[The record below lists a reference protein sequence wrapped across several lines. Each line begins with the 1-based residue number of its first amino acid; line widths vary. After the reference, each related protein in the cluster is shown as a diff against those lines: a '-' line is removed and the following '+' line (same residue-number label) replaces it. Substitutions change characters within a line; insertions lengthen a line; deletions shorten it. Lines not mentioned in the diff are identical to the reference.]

1 MKSIEEQNK
10 ESIKTNLELAIKR
23 RDNTVIEFT
32 NYQTLFL
39 INLSVAAFYAEMLLP
54 KMSGRGK
61 QQIRTIINSFTST
74 VRIFK
79 FENGFREETD
89 EKLLDLEDKQSIVI
103 RKWTR
108 AVLEGKEDQ
117 FIDALKYHKTL

>member
-79 FENGFREETD
+79 FENGFR
-89 EKLLDLEDKQSIVI
+89 KKQMKNF
-103 RKWTR
+103 RP
-108 AVLEGKEDQ
+108 
-117 FIDALKYHKTL
+117 

>member
-61 QQIRTIINSFTST
+61 QQ
-74 VRIFK
+74 
-79 FENGFREETD
+79 
-89 EKLLDLEDKQSIVI
+89 LESG
-103 RKWTR
+103 
-108 AVLEGKEDQ
+108 LEQ
-117 FIDALKYHKTL
+117 Y

>member
-1 MKSIEEQNK
+1 
-10 ESIKTNLELAIKR
+10 
-23 RDNTVIEFT
+23 
-32 NYQTLFL
+32 
-39 INLSVAAFYAEMLLP
+39 
-54 KMSGRGK
+54 MSGRGK